1 MKKILSIDGGGI
13 RGIIPSIILN
23 EIEKK
28 TGKKVSEIFDLIT
41 GTSTGGILALG
52 LCKPDSEGKPQYSA
66 EDMTDFYEQEGP
78 KIFPRSFWRGLSTV
92 GGLLDERYP
101 HGPIE
106 EVFDELF
113 SETTIGKSITKVLI
127 SSYDIEHRNPFFFK
141 SWRPNIKPVKMREAA
156 RATSAAPTYFE
167 PLQLKVGGKLLTL
180 VDGGVF
186 INNPAVSAYAE
197 AKKLFPGEDILV
209 VSLGTGELTRPIHYE
224 EAKDWGLAQWALPIL
239 SVVFDGVSDGAD
251 YQLRQ
256 ILGDNFYRFQTEL
269 DIASDDM
276 DNVSRSNMEAL
287 KLEAQQILSERQ
299 QNLDELCSILI
310 NNS

>member
-1 MKKILSIDGGGI
+1 M
-13 RGIIPSIILN
+13 
-23 EIEKK
+23 
-28 TGKKVSEIFDLIT
+28 
-41 GTSTGGILALG
+41 
-52 LCKPDSEGKPQYSA
+52 
-66 EDMTDFYEQEGP
+66 
-78 KIFPRSFWRGLSTV
+78 
-92 GGLLDERYP
+92 
-101 HGPIE
+101 
-106 EVFDELF
+106 
-113 SETTIGKSITKVLI
+113 
-127 SSYDIEHRNPFFFK
+127 
-141 SWRPNIKPVKMREAA
+141 
-156 RATSAAPTYFE
+156 
-167 PLQLKVGGKLLTL
+167 TL

-197 AKKLFPGEDILV
+197 AKKIFPGEDILV